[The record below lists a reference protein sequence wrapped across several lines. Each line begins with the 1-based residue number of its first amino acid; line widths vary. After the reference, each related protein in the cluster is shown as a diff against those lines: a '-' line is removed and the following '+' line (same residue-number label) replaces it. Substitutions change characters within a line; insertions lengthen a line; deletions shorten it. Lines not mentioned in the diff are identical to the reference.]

1 MRQAGVRYIVRM
13 LEAVEITNFKGFD
26 EQPIPLRPTT
36 IIVGENNAGK
46 STLVE
51 ALRLVS
57 IVSTRLERLTFH
69 PVPKWL
75 DIPKICVGVSP
86 SLEGQNLNFKS
97 LFHHYRKP
105 PARIKARFASGSTI
119 DLFISGPGEIHA
131 VLKDAQGRPATSRA
145 QAAKLGISRVG
156 ILPQIGPLAE
166 EEVTLDSAHVRRN
179 LGTTLSSLH
188 FRNQLNLLY
197 NEHFAEFRRLAEESW
212 HGLAIEELSGLQDAL
227 GSSLSLLVRNDDFTG
242 EVSWMGHGL
251 QMWLQIMWFL
261 ARS

>member
-75 DIPKICVGVSP
+75 DIPKICGGVSP

-105 PARIKARFASGSTI
+105 PARINPPFPSVPS
-119 DLFISGPGEIHA
+119 IHLYHHQPRKIHPQ
-131 VLKDAQGRPATSRA
+131 LK
-145 QAAKLGISRVG
+145 
-156 ILPQIGPLAE
+156 
-166 EEVTLDSAHVRRN
+166 H
-179 LGTTLSSLH
+179 
-188 FRNQLNLLY
+188 
-197 NEHFAEFRRLAEESW
+197 
-212 HGLAIEELSGLQDAL
+212 
-227 GSSLSLLVRNDDFTG
+227 
-242 EVSWMGHGL
+242 
-251 QMWLQIMWFL
+251 
-261 ARS
+261 